1 MEIWRNFNNLMDIY
15 RYYKG
20 IRRKIYG
27 FKAFIVEIWKILNGF
42 KVFYGNMEEFYQ
54 FYRYLRHY
62 HGNMEDFK
70 RI

>member
-20 IRRKIYG
+20 IRRKING

-42 KVFYGNMEEFYQ
+42 KVFYGKMEEF
-54 FYRYLRHY
+54 
-62 HGNMEDFK
+62 
-70 RI
+70 